1 MDWSKIENIIVEM
14 PSGFKY
20 RAWVENN
27 VLNSCRHE
35 NHHSDYRDIEEI
47 DKEWLEVEKIASKY
61 FNIKQ

>member
-1 MDWSKIENIIVEM
+1 M

-20 RAWVENN
+20 RALVENN